1 MLLKLIFFIKFS
13 KSFPS
18 KLDLRKQKLKY
29 GCYGST
35 NSFHSLKLNPTAD
48 GRMVILP
55 LDRDSDPGFLVD
67 EDSLKVEQWLD
78 SHPDFVQ
85 DYFSRK
91 ATWALIDGWLYEHS
105 GESQAS
111 GGNPL
116 GIDMSPAGSN
126 SRASS
131 GANTPVRKISTQE
144 FDKRGQVLK
153 PMVFTVDGMPSFST
167 MASVPENSPQRPRR
181 RRSELR
187 VLDERELMYELLL
200 DICNDLDMTSLYHK
214 ILQNVCILLGADRCS
229 LFLVEGEKN
238 SSTFCLCSKLFDVS
252 IRSTIQ
258 DSTRLSQE
266 IRIPWGTGIV
276 GHVALTGEALNIPN
290 AYEVCHL

>member
-1 MLLKLIFFIKFS
+1 
-13 KSFPS
+13 
-18 KLDLRKQKLKY
+18 
-29 GCYGST
+29 
-35 NSFHSLKLNPTAD
+35 
-48 GRMVILP
+48 MVILP
-55 LDRDSDPGFLVD
+55 LDRDSDPGFPVD

-85 DYFSRK
+85 DYFSRR
-91 ATWALIDGWLYEHS
+91 ATRALIDGWLYEHS
-105 GESQAS
+105 GESQAAAAA

-116 GIDMSPAGSN
+116 GIDASPAGSN

-153 PMVFTVDGMPSFST
+153 PMVFTVDGMPSFSST
-167 MASVPENSPQRPRR
+167 SCVPENSLPKLRR
-181 RRSELR
+181 RRSELK

-214 ILQNVCILLGADRCS
+214 ILQNVCMLLGADRCS

-238 SSTFCLCSKLFDVS
+238 SSNFCLCSKLFDVS

-266 IRIPWGTGIV
+266 IRVPWGTGIV
-276 GHVALTGEALNIPN
+276 GHVALTGEALNIPD
-290 AYEVCHL
+290 AYEV